1 MSQAENFVDDTV
13 ALRII
18 RDRAPEV
25 DPADHG
31 LDSASIKNR
40 HLSGARQEAWATPLT
55 DIAFRFED
63 GSIARRLVE
72 NGRWEVYR
80 EW

>member
-18 RDRAPEV
+18 RERAPEV
-25 DPADHG
+25 DPSEHG
-31 LDSASIKNR
+31 LDSVAIRAR
-40 HLSGARQEAWATPLT
+40 HLVGLIPEPWATPLT
-55 DIAFRFED
+55 DIAFRFAD